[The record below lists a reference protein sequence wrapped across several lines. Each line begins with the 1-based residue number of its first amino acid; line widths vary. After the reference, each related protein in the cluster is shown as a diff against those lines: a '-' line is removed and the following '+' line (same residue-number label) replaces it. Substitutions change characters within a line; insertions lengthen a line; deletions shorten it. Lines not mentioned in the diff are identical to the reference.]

1 MKVFWREHKTG
12 QRLMLNPENGEEVEV
27 GGVRRTPRGFD
38 ALAKTFGYDP
48 GRAQKDF
55 PTMDDAKEF
64 VETFHPWDIYVGDAE
79 VEFDRTVHPLPE

>member
-64 VETFHPWDIYVGDAE
+64 VEDVPSLGHIRG
-79 VEFDRTVHPLPE
+79 